1 MIPLDKKNQTKK
13 SLFDRLAEFIPVW
26 VQIVMCIGAVAVAAV
41 PFIFPRLFPEATPA
55 PTSAPSID
63 FTPTPDQMSESPST
77 SSQLPVSATPET
89 KPLIVSAI
97 PSALPGEDWTR
108 NCIDSGVWS
117 PFLDDRNIEDAT
129 PCYQLAQWGIT
140 GEDGRLIFVTN
151 KSQSRAVEYGVFT
164 PWRNWRGVEFSVQTK
179 YLVNSE
185 VWIGFF
191 EDDTVKSNGIVF
203 VIQPG
208 DVIDVRQLPVEDLP
222 VDNIYLPYADGRF
235 NVETILK
242 EGKIK
247 VSVDGQ
253 GIISEW
259 PISFT
264 IKNMFIG
271 YRSLPSTNLDASVF
285 GLRFIE

>member
-1 MIPLDKKNQTKK
+1 
-13 SLFDRLAEFIPVW
+13 
-26 VQIVMCIGAVAVAAV
+26 
-41 PFIFPRLFPEATPA
+41 
-55 PTSAPSID
+55 
-63 FTPTPDQMSESPST
+63 
-77 SSQLPVSATPET
+77 
-89 KPLIVSAI
+89 
-97 PSALPGEDWTR
+97 
-108 NCIDSGVWS
+108 
-117 PFLDDRNIEDAT
+117 
-129 PCYQLAQWGIT
+129 
-140 GEDGRLIFVTN
+140 
-151 KSQSRAVEYGVFT
+151 
-164 PWRNWRGVEFSVQTK
+164 
-179 YLVNSE
+179 
-185 VWIGFF
+185 
-191 EDDTVKSNGIVF
+191 